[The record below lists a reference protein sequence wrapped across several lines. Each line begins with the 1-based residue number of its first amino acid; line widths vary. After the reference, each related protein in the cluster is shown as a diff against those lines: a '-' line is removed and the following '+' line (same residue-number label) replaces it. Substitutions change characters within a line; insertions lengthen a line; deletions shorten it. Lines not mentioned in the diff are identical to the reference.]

1 MTYQVKN
8 SAKLVDQSIHHI
20 KSVNIQSWYQNR
32 GMVKGTCQD
41 NPDFEENGYDPAKIT
56 NEYTTSSY
64 TTKTIKCFW

>member
-20 KSVNIQSWYQNR
+20 KSVIRQSWYQNR

-41 NPDFEENGYDPAKIT
+41 NPDFEENGYDPNNK
-56 NEYTTSSY
+56 
-64 TTKTIKCFW
+64 